1 MYEQD
6 YIMRKISNIIKF
18 LKTIIFGEDSSNYE
32 LSKNQE
38 NKQSDNLHKIL
49 IELIAFGKVNEAE
62 NLLFENFDS
71 KDNRQVLLA
80 LDFYERLNKLDDD
93 FLQQNNFSKE
103 EIEDGL
109 KEIARKVGIPIY
121 KP

>member
-38 NKQSDNLHKIL
+38 NEQSDNLHKIL

-93 FLQQNNFSKE
+93 FLQQNNFSRE

>member
-49 IELIAFGKVNEAE
+49 IEFIAFGKVNEAE

>member
-38 NKQSDNLHKIL
+38 NKQSDKLHKIL

-93 FLQQNNFSKE
+93 FLQQNNFSRE

>member
-93 FLQQNNFSKE
+93 FYNKIISLEKKLLEKLEYQYINHKYF
-103 EIEDGL
+103 L
-109 KEIARKVGIPIY
+109 Y
-121 KP
+121 

>member
-38 NKQSDNLHKIL
+38 NEQSDNLHKIL

-93 FLQQNNFSKE
+93 FLQQNNFSRE
-103 EIEDGL
+103 EIENGL
-109 KEIARKVGIPIY
+109 KEIARKIGIPIY